1 MPAGHSYQ
9 TFVSLS
15 SDEERLARMQQNLR
29 IPGPTPV
36 PPAVAEALAR
46 PMINHRGP
54 EFAAMVARITEQLQ
68 HFFQTSQPVLGFPA
82 SGSGAM
88 EAAIV
93 NSFSPGDTVLSVTCG
108 AFGNRLAKIATLF
121 GVNVIRHEVEWG
133 RAADPDA
140 VAQALAAL
148 PDVRGVLLTH
158 NETSTGITND
168 IQALARVIREQHKD
182 ALILVDAV
190 SSLGCIDLRMDEWD
204 LDVVFTGSQ
213 KGWMVPPGLA
223 MIGVGERAWAA
234 TEQAKLP
241 RFYWDFR
248 MTRKSLDKGQ
258 TPYTPPIS
266 IYYGLD
272 VSLPMMRAEGREAIF
287 ARHAAGGKL
296 VRERAQAMGLEL
308 FADPAFASNT
318 VTAIRV
324 PESVDGKALTKA
336 MRETEGVVIAG
347 GQEHLEGK
355 IIRIGHLGYFN
366 NADLTA
372 CMDALERQL
381 AALGHRVPTSATGA

>member
-1 MPAGHSYQ
+1 MQPTQPSHPA
-9 TFVSLS
+9 
-15 SDEERLARMQQNLR
+15 RQQNLR
-29 IPGPTPV
+29 IPGPTPI
-36 PPAVAEALAR
+36 PPAVAEAMAR

-54 EFAAMVARITEQLQ
+54 EFAAMVARITTQLQ
-68 HFFQTSQPVLGFPA
+68 HFFQTAQPVLGFPS

-93 NSFSPGDTVLSVTCG
+93 NSFSPGDAVLSVTCG
-108 AFGNRLAKIATLF
+108 AFGNRLAKIAETF
-121 GVNVIRHEVEWG
+121 GLRVTRHEVEWG
-133 RAADPDA
+133 RAAEPAA
-140 VAQALAAL
+140 VAEAMAAI
-148 PDVRGVLLTH
+148 PDLRGVLLTH

-168 IQALARVIREQHKD
+168 IQALAQAIRGQSGD

-190 SSLGCIDLRMDEWD
+190 SSLGCVDLRMDEWD

-223 MIGVGERAWAA
+223 MIAASERAWEA
-234 TEQAKLP
+234 TERATLP

-248 MTRKSLDKGQ
+248 MTRKSLEKGQ
-258 TPYTPPIS
+258 TPYTPPVS

-287 ARHAAGGKL
+287 ARHAAAGAL
-296 VRERAQAMGLEL
+296 VRGRAQAMGLEL

-324 PESVDGKALTKA
+324 PESVDAKALTKA
-336 MRETEGVVIAG
+336 LREDEGVVIAG
-347 GQEHLEGK
+347 GQEHLDGK
-355 IIRIGHLGYFN
+355 IIRIGHLGYFTQ
-366 NADLTA
+366 ADLTA
-372 CMDALERQL
+372 CMDALERRL
-381 AALGHRVPTSATGA
+381 TALGYRASASAAQTGA

>member
-1 MPAGHSYQ
+1 
-9 TFVSLS
+9 
-15 SDEERLARMQQNLR
+15 MQQNLR
-29 IPGPTPV
+29 IPGPTPI
-36 PPAVAEALAR
+36 PLAVAEAMAR

-54 EFAAMVARITEQLQ
+54 EFAAMLNRITEQLQ
-68 HFFQTSQPVLGFPA
+68 HFFQTTHPVLGFPA

-93 NSFSPGDTVLSVTCG
+93 NSFSPGDAVLSVTVG
-108 AFGNRLAKIATLF
+108 AFGNRLAKIATAF
-121 GVNVIRHEVEWG
+121 GLNVTRHEVEWG
-133 RAADPDA
+133 QAARPEDLA
-140 VAQALAAL
+140 AALAAMPNL
-148 PDVRGVLLTH
+148 RGVLLTH

-168 IQALARVIREQHKD
+168 IAALTRVIREQSKD
-182 ALILVDAV
+182 VLILVDAV

-223 MIGVGERAWAA
+223 MVGVSDRAWAA
-234 TEQAKLP
+234 TEHATLP

-248 MTRKSLDKGQ
+248 MTRKSLEKGQ

-272 VSLPMMRAEGREAIF
+272 VSLPMMRAEGRDAIF

-296 VRERAQAMGLEL
+296 VRDRATAMGLDL
-308 FADPAFASNT
+308 FADPQYASNT

-324 PESVDGKALTKA
+324 PDGVDGKVLSKA
-336 MRETEGVVIAG
+336 MREQEGVVIAG
-347 GQEHLEGK
+347 GQEHLEGQ
-355 IIRIGHLGYFN
+355 IIRIGHLGYFHE
-366 NADLTA
+366 ADLTA

-381 AALGHRVPTSATGA
+381 AALGHRVPSTTAGA